1 MIRIV
6 FVASGSKGNA
16 TLITDG
22 ESLIQIDMGVPRKTL
37 AKGTKI
43 LGKSVEDIEAL
54 FITHDHTDHIG
65 TVSLMPKTTAVY
77 ATQCSLNS
85 DEVFETIEP
94 YCGIDVGRLCVFPFS
109 AHHDAPNPVNYL
121 IRVGDEKLGYV
132 TDTGYLDDEALK
144 ILQNCD
150 YYLFESN
157 HDLEMLYK
165 SRRPQCLKDRIHS
178 DHGHLSNVDSAIYFS
193 EVLGPRT
200 KAVYLG
206 HISEEC
212 NTADIAVSSYRRLLE
227 SRNIDPDSIQIVPT
241 KQWDMVLGG
250 DWE

>member
-54 FITHDHTDHIG
+54 FITHDHADHIG

-77 ATQCSLNS
+77 ATQCSLNP

-157 HDLEMLYK
+157 HDL
-165 SRRPQCLKDRIHS
+165 
-178 DHGHLSNVDSAIYFS
+178 
-193 EVLGPRT
+193 
-200 KAVYLG
+200 
-206 HISEEC
+206 
-212 NTADIAVSSYRRLLE
+212 
-227 SRNIDPDSIQIVPT
+227 
-241 KQWDMVLGG
+241 
-250 DWE
+250 

>member
-1 MIRIV
+1 M
-6 FVASGSKGNA
+6 
-16 TLITDG
+16 
-22 ESLIQIDMGVPRKTL
+22 
-37 AKGTKI
+37 
-43 LGKSVEDIEAL
+43 
-54 FITHDHTDHIG
+54 
-65 TVSLMPKTTAVY
+65 
-77 ATQCSLNS
+77 
-85 DEVFETIEP
+85 
-94 YCGIDVGRLCVFPFS
+94 
-109 AHHDAPNPVNYL
+109 
-121 IRVGDEKLGYV
+121 

-157 HDLEMLYK
+157 HDLDMLYK

-212 NTADIAVSSYRRLLE
+212 NTADIAISSYRRLLE

>member
-22 ESLIQIDMGVPRKTL
+22 ESLIQIDMGVSRKTL

-85 DEVFETIEP
+85 DEVF
-94 YCGIDVGRLCVFPFS
+94 
-109 AHHDAPNPVNYL
+109 
-121 IRVGDEKLGYV
+121 
-132 TDTGYLDDEALK
+132 
-144 ILQNCD
+144 
-150 YYLFESN
+150 
-157 HDLEMLYK
+157 
-165 SRRPQCLKDRIHS
+165 
-178 DHGHLSNVDSAIYFS
+178 
-193 EVLGPRT
+193 
-200 KAVYLG
+200 
-206 HISEEC
+206 
-212 NTADIAVSSYRRLLE
+212 
-227 SRNIDPDSIQIVPT
+227 
-241 KQWDMVLGG
+241 
-250 DWE
+250 